1 MSFVKRLRIFA
12 GPNGSGKSSL
22 YTYLVAQG
30 YFHPYFYI
38 NADQIALSLPTG
50 FSVLNWA
57 CKVSQDDFLH
67 FLSSSSLCSL
77 FDAAQ
82 VASQLCIKDSL
93 FLWQDSVS
101 PSSYVAA
108 AVADYLRQKMLASS
122 SSFVCETVFS
132 HPSKLDFMKRA
143 STNGFKVYLYF
154 IALQDPCI
162 NIERVSNRVCKG
174 GHDVPKDKVISR
186 FHRCMDN
193 LLPAMKL
200 CAKAYFFDN
209 SEANEIC
216 GFNNFACL
224 EDGEIVFLSD
234 TVPAWFDTYVLQKI
248 AR

>member
-1 MSFVKRLRIFA
+1 M
-12 GPNGSGKSSL
+12 
-22 YTYLVAQG
+22 
-30 YFHPYFYI
+30 
-38 NADQIALSLPTG
+38 
-50 FSVLNWA
+50 
-57 CKVSQDDFLH
+57 
-67 FLSSSSLCSL
+67 
-77 FDAAQ
+77 
-82 VASQLCIKDSL
+82 
-93 FLWQDSVS
+93 
-101 PSSYVAA
+101 AA

-122 SSFVCETVFS
+122 SSFACETVFS

-143 STNGFKVYLYF
+143 NTNGFKVYLYF

-224 EDGEIVFLSD
+224 EDGEIAFFCD

-248 AR
+248 TR